1 MAGVATELGLDRS
14 GNGNNWAVAGTL
26 GSDQMVDTPTN
37 NFATLNPLDSN
48 SNITLAE
55 GNLRAVYT
63 SNTWYSSRGTFSPT
77 SGKWYFE
84 AVMPSYWAY
93 LHIGVLRNI
102 YNVATN
108 NAFTDAKSL
117 KSAVSVC

>member
-48 SNITLAE
+48 SN
-55 GNLRAVYT
+55 
-63 SNTWYSSRGTFSPT
+63 
-77 SGKWYFE
+77 
-84 AVMPSYWAY
+84 M
-93 LHIGVLRNI
+93 LH
-102 YNVATN
+102 
-108 NAFTDAKSL
+108 
-117 KSAVSVC
+117 